1 VVSGDLLDLILIVLA
16 AAFAVA
22 GYRQGFIVGILSF
35 AGFLGGAAVGASFA
49 PTLARHLVQ
58 GASQQAL
65 VAIIAVFVAAMIGQL
80 LASAVGAAV
89 RSRVSWRPATL
100 VDSVAGA
107 AVSVL
112 SVLLIAWLIGSAVVN
127 APFATVTNQVNGSA
141 VLHAVDKVMPSAA
154 RTMFSDFRS
163 LLASGPY
170 VQVFGAL
177 GTEPQL
183 TVNPPNAAVLNSAGL
198 ARSRG
203 SIVKVMGVAPSCS
216 RRIEG
221 SGFVISPQHV
231 LTNAHVVAGVTTNQ
245 AVFPRQGDKRG
256 ARVVLFDPERDV
268 AVLYVPGLNARPLS
282 FAGPASLGA
291 NAIVAGYPLNHSFT
305 AVPARVGDDQQAQA
319 PDIYQSH
326 EVTRQIYSIRADVE
340 PGNSGGPLL
349 ATNGNVYG
357 VVFAAAVGQKNTGYA
372 LTAREV
378 QSDVT
383 AGSARTAPVSTRG
396 CD

>member
-1 VVSGDLLDLILIVLA
+1 LLDLILIALA

-49 PTLARHLVQ
+49 PKLARSLVQ
-58 GASQQAL
+58 GSAQQAL
-65 VAIIAVFVAAMIGQL
+65 VAIVAVFVAAMIGQL
-80 LASAVGAAV
+80 LASAIGAAV
-89 RSRVSWRPATL
+89 RSRVHWRPAAL
-100 VDSVAGA
+100 MDSAAGA

-127 APFATVTNQVNGSA
+127 APFAVVTTQVNRSA
-141 VLHAVDKVMPSAA
+141 VLHAVDGVMPSAA

-177 GTEPQL
+177 GAEPAL
-183 TVNPPNAAVLNSAGL
+183 TVAPPNQAVLASAGVV
-198 ARSRG
+198 RSRN
-203 SIVKVMGVAPSCS
+203 SIVKVMGIAPSCQ

-231 LTNAHVVAGVTTNQ
+231 LTNAHVVAGVTQNQ
-245 AVFPRQGDKRG
+245 TVSTRQGVRLG
-256 ARVVLFDPERDV
+256 AKVVLFDPERDL
-268 AVLYVPGLNARPLS
+268 AVLYVPGLNARTLS
-282 FAGPASLGA
+282 FAGPVNLGDE
-291 NAIVAGYPLNHSFT
+291 AIVAGYPRDNPFT
-305 AVPARVGDDQQAQA
+305 VVAARVGDDQLAQA
-319 PDIYQSH
+319 PDIYQSK
-326 EVTRQIYSIRADVE
+326 EVTRQIYSIRANVE

-349 ATNGNVYG
+349 APSGRVDG
-357 VVFAAAVGQKNTGYA
+357 VVFAAAVGVKNTGYA
-372 LTAREV
+372 LTASEV
-378 QSDVT
+378 QGDAHAAAAATS
-383 AGSARTAPVSTRG
+383 PVSTQS

>member
-1 VVSGDLLDLILIVLA
+1 MSGDLLDLILIVLA

-58 GASQQAL
+58 GTTQQAL

-89 RSRVSWRPATL
+89 RSRVSWRPATF

-107 AVSVL
+107 VVSVL

-127 APFATVTNQVNGSA
+127 APFATITNQVNRSA

-177 GTEPQL
+177 GAEPQL
-183 TVNPPNAAVLNSAGL
+183 TVAPPNPAVINSAGL
-198 ARSRG
+198 ARSRN

-231 LTNAHVVAGVTTNQ
+231 LTNAHVVAGVSQ
-245 AVFPRQGDKRG
+245 AQNVFTPQGGKFG

-268 AVLYVPGLNARPLS
+268 AVLYVPHLNARPLA
-282 FAGPASLGA
+282 FTGPASLGA
-291 NAIVAGYPLNHSFT
+291 NAIVAGYPLDHSFT
-305 AVPARVGDDQQAQA
+305 AVPARVGNDQQAQA

-357 VVFAAAVGQKNTGYA
+357 VVFAAAVGVKNTGYA
-372 LTAREV
+372 LTANEV
-378 QSDVT
+378 RSDVA
-383 AGSARTAPVSTRG
+383 AGSARTTPVSTQG

>member
-1 VVSGDLLDLILIVLA
+1 MSGDLLDLILIVLA

-49 PTLARHLVQ
+49 PALARHLVQ
-58 GASQQAL
+58 GTSQQAL

-89 RSRVSWRPATL
+89 RSRVSWRPATF

-127 APFATVTNQVNGSA
+127 APFAMVTNQVNRSA

-177 GTEPQL
+177 GAEPQL
-183 TVNPPNAAVLNSAGL
+183 TVAPPDPAVLNSAGL
-198 ARSRG
+198 ASSRN

-221 SGFVISPQHV
+221 SGFVISPNHV
-231 LTNAHVVAGVTTNQ
+231 LTNAHVVAGVTENQ
-245 AVFPRQGDKRG
+245 AVFTRMGDRKG

-268 AVLYVPGLNARPLS
+268 AVLYVPHLNARPLA
-282 FAGPASLGA
+282 FTGPASMGA
-291 NAIVAGYPLNHSFT
+291 NAIVAGYPLDHSFT
-305 AVPARVGDDQQAQA
+305 VVPARVGDDQLAQA

-349 ATNGNVYG
+349 ATNGQVYG
-357 VVFAAAVGQKNTGYA
+357 VVFAAAVGVKNTGYA
-372 LTAREV
+372 LTASEV
-378 QSDVT
+378 RSDVS
-383 AGSARTAPVSTRG
+383 AGAARTTRVSTQA

>member
-1 VVSGDLLDLILIVLA
+1 MSGDLLDLILIALA

-49 PTLARHLVQ
+49 PALARSLVQ
-58 GASQQAL
+58 GSAQQAL
-65 VAIIAVFVAAMIGQL
+65 VAIVAVFVAAMIGQL
-80 LASAVGAAV
+80 LASAIGAAV
-89 RSRVSWRPATL
+89 RSRVHWRPATL
-100 VDSVAGA
+100 IDSVAGA

-127 APFATVTNQVNGSA
+127 APFAMVTAQVQRSA
-141 VLHAVDKVMPSAA
+141 VLHAVDGVMPAGA

-177 GTEPQL
+177 GAEPAL
-183 TVNPPNAAVLNSAGL
+183 TVGPPNPAVLRSAGL
-198 ARSRG
+198 VSARD
-203 SIVKVMGVAPSCS
+203 SIVKVMGIAPSCQ

-231 LTNAHVVAGVTTNQ
+231 LTNAHVVAGVMQSQTVTT
-245 AVFPRQGDKRG
+245 RQGLKLS
-256 ARVVLFDPERDV
+256 ASVVLFDPQRDL
-268 AVLYVPGLNARPLS
+268 AVLWVPRLNAPALD
-282 FAGPASLGA
+282 FAGPANLGDE
-291 NAIVAGYPLNHSFT
+291 AIVAGYPRDHPFT
-305 AVPARVGDDQQAQA
+305 VVPARVGDDQLAQA
-319 PDIYQSH
+319 PDIYQSK

-349 ATNGNVYG
+349 APDGRVDG
-357 VVFAAAVGQKNTGYA
+357 VVFAAAVGVKNTGYA
-372 LTAREV
+372 LTASEV
-378 QSDVT
+378 EGD
-383 AGSARTAPVSTRG
+383 ARAAAAATRGVSTQA